1 MSGKNRNLTVFLLL
15 LIITLCYSGD
25 IDSCTCIMVGK
36 KASIDGSV
44 TTSHTCDSRVDRTW
58 LEVVAGRKYREG
70 SVCGVYSGL
79 RFMKFPGDTA
89 GVVLKGEIPQVRE
102 TCAYLNTSYPCMNE
116 YQLAIGESTFGGRP
130 ELRNKEALF
139 SCEELCRFAL
149 ERARTCREAISMIGE
164 LVSEY
169 GYNDAG
175 ECLMFSDKNEIW
187 HFEIV
192 GCGSDCVGAVWVAQR
207 IPDDHIGV
215 TANASRIMEID
226 PDDKENFM
234 ASSNLYDV
242 AVSNGWYDPD
252 SDGLFRF
259 SYVYDPGGRTS
270 MAARRREWRVFDL
283 LAPSLKLD
291 PNSENYPISVKPD
304 TLVSVRRL
312 MEIFRDTFEGT
323 EFDMTKFMYVENED
337 GNFEKSPYANPFMH
351 YDLMPLMKING
362 GWGKLGERCIAR
374 YYCTYITITQSRN
387 WMPDPVGGVVW
398 FGWDNPAMT
407 AFVPLYCG
415 IGDVPDSWKLSG
427 RQAFDRDCAWWAFN
441 RVADLSAQKWGAMR
455 VDVDS
460 VRTMLEDEAFAA
472 IEEIESKALELYKK
486 NPGKARKHLTR
497 YSTDFARRAT
507 DAYWELGDFLW
518 WKYTGK
524 F

>member
-1 MSGKNRNLTVFLLL
+1 MSGKNRNLTVLLFLLA
-15 LIITLCYSGD
+15 ITLFYSRGVD
-25 IDSCTCIMVGK
+25 PCTCILVGK
-36 KASIDGSV
+36 DASIDGSV
-44 TTSHTCDSRVDRTW
+44 TTSHTCDSRIDRTW
-58 LEVVAGRKYREG
+58 LEVVSGRKYGKG

-89 GVVLKGEIPQVRE
+89 GVVLRGEIPQARE
-102 TCAYLNTSYPCMNE
+102 TFGYLNSSYPCMNE

-149 ERARTCREAISMIGE
+149 ERARTCRDAIRVIGE
-164 LVSEY
+164 LAAEY
-169 GYNDAG
+169 GYNDGG
-175 ECLMFSDKNEIW
+175 ECLMFSDKDEIW

-192 GCGSDCVGAVWVAQR
+192 GCGSGCIGAVWAAQR

-226 PDDKENFM
+226 PGDNENFI
-234 ASSNLYDV
+234 ASSNIYDV
-242 AVSNGWYDPD
+242 AISNGWYDPD
-252 SDGLFRF
+252 SGQSFRF
-259 SYVYDPGGRTS
+259 SYVYDPDGRKS

-291 PNSENYPISVKPD
+291 PNSENYPISVRPD

-312 MEIFRDTFEGT
+312 MEVFRDTFEGT
-323 EFDMTKFMYVENED
+323 EFDMTKFMYVEDED
-337 GNFEKSPYANPFMH
+337 GNFVKSPYANPFMH
-351 YDLMPLMKING
+351 YDMMPLMKING
-362 GWGKLGERCIAR
+362 GWGKMGERCIAR
-374 YYCTYITITQSRN
+374 YYCTYITITQSRS
-387 WMPDPVGGVVW
+387 WMPDPVGGLVW

-441 RVADLSAQKWGAMR
+441 RVADLSAQKWGEMR
-455 VDVDS
+455 IDVDS
-460 VRTMLEDEAFAA
+460 VRVMLEDEVFA
-472 IEEIESKALELYKK
+472 EIDELENRTIELYKK
-486 NPGKARKHLTR
+486 NPEKARKYLTR
-497 YSTDFARRAT
+497 YSNDFAARAT
-507 DAYWELGDFLW
+507 SAYWELGDFLW